1 MARSKSESNTIS
13 FNHVV
18 VNSLWL
24 KIILFFPSCLRIVH
38 KVQMLQP
45 SQNHKLATDGKK
57 QLNIQMFDTVDGTS
71 ISVFGISIYYII
83 DVILKLS

>member
-1 MARSKSESNTIS
+1 
-13 FNHVV
+13 
-18 VNSLWL
+18 
-24 KIILFFPSCLRIVH
+24 
-38 KVQMLQP
+38 MLQP